1 MATRHVPNFLTPR
14 GKLVRPVD
22 HPVVPTAEAQRPPLS
37 VEKVSHQC
45 QGLAPA
51 YCPGTVPG
59 PSLHTGPSEVS
70 ILRSSGGSLLQ
81 WEVSAGE
88 GIGSKGTDV
97 SVDLTPLHC
106 RCPKLMG
113 LGYRVAPALAA
124 LEVVRV
130 PRVVSGMPS

>member
-1 MATRHVPNFLTPR
+1 MAARHVPNFLTPR
-14 GKLVRPVD
+14 GKLVRPVN
-22 HPVVPTAEAQRPPLS
+22 HPVVPTAEAQS
-37 VEKVSHQC
+37 
-45 QGLAPA
+45 
-51 YCPGTVPG
+51 
-59 PSLHTGPSEVS
+59 PSEVS
-70 ILRSSGGSLLQ
+70 ILRSSGCSLLQ
-81 WEVSAGE
+81 WEVSASE

-130 PRVVSGMPS
+130 PRAVSGMPS